1 MIAWPVAELLPHA
14 ADMILIDQVLAFDD
28 DSIQTRVTVRP
39 DGLFNTAEGHLPAW
53 VGIELM
59 AQSVAAFAG
68 CQARQRGE
76 AVQLGFLLGTRKY
89 ECTVDHFPVGSELT
103 LNALRTL
110 QDDNGMGV
118 FECRL
123 SGPDLEA
130 FARLSVY
137 CPPNAADYLNEDA
150 AHD

>member
-1 MIAWPVAELLPHA
+1 MIAWPVAELIPHA
-14 ADMILIDQVLAFDD
+14 ADMILIDQVVAFDD
-28 DSIQTRVTVRP
+28 DTIETRVTVRP
-39 DGLFNTAEGHLPAW
+39 DGLLNTADGHLPAW

-76 AVQLGFLLGTRKY
+76 PVQLGFLLGTRKY
-89 ECTVDHFPVGSELT
+89 ECAVEHFPAGSELT
-103 LNALRTL
+103 INALRTL

-123 SGPDLEA
+123 TGPNLEA

-137 CPPNAADYLNEDA
+137 CPPNAAAYLNEDA
-150 AHD
+150 THD